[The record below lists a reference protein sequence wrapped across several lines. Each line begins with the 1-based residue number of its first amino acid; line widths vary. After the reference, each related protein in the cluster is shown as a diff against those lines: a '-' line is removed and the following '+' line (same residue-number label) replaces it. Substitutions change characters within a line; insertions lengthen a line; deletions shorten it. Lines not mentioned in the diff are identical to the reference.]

1 MTASLISEYVAA
13 ALLIVS
19 LTGCDGG
26 YREHHLDNLRAQRS
40 TCEAIP
46 GSVAVP
52 MVDSYGRIHYFKC
65 EQKR

>member
-1 MTASLISEYVAA
+1 MTDRDKVERRYVAA
-13 ALLIVS
+13 VLLS
-19 LTGCDGG
+19 LAGCDGG

-40 TCEAIP
+40 ACEAS
-46 GSVAVP
+46 GSAAVP